1 MSVKLIKGDILML
14 FLNDII
20 LICVLSALAGAGAVF
35 AFFFFFKGKGKKS
48 TDDMKPSDKK
58 NIIIGIRD
66 NAEVFADLLEPLFLL
81 ASGRTDRKDE
91 VLDSWYE
98 RVSSLEGNK
107 EFKESFLKK
116 LGEIGSFKGKKKK
129 YVKCANKILKYC
141 YKAGI
146 EREDDETVTADE
158 TTAEKYDIIGAGS
171 IEAGKVYDVF
181 VPYWELEI
189 ETKDENGEEIET
201 ETILCK
207 GAIR

>member
-1 MSVKLIKGDILML
+1 ML

-20 LICVLSALAGAGAVF
+20 LICVLSALAGAGIAVA
-35 AFFFFFKGKGKKS
+35 AFFLFRDKGKKS
-48 TDDMKPSDKK
+48 ADDMKPSDKK
-58 NIIIGIRD
+58 NIIIGLRD

-81 ASGRTDRKDE
+81 ASGRTERKDE
-91 VLDSWYE
+91 VLDAWYE
-98 RVSSLEGNK
+98 RVNALEGNK
-107 EFKESFLKK
+107 EFKESFVKK
-116 LGEIGSFKGKKKK
+116 FKEIGSFKGKKAK
-129 YVKCANKILKYC
+129 YVKCANKILKHC

-146 EREDDETVTADE
+146 EREDENVVTADE

-201 ETILCK
+201 ETVLCK

>member
-1 MSVKLIKGDILML
+1 MSVKLTKGDICML

-35 AFFFFFKGKGKKS
+35 AFFFFRCKGKKS

-58 NIIIGIRD
+58 NVIIGLRD
-66 NAEVFADLLEPLFLL
+66 NAEVFADLLEPLFIL
-81 ASGRTDRKDE
+81 ASGRTERKDE
-91 VLDSWYE
+91 ILDSWYE
-98 RVSSLEGNK
+98 KVSSLEDNK
-107 EFKESFLKK
+107 EFKESFVKK
-116 LGEIGSFKGKKKK
+116 FGEIASFKGKKSK
-129 YVKCANKILKYC
+129 YVKCAGRILKYC

-146 EREDDETVTADE
+146 ERDDDTVVTADE

-189 ETKDENGEEIET
+189 ETKDENGAEIET
-201 ETILCK
+201 ETVLCK

>member
-1 MSVKLIKGDILML
+1 MSGKLIKGDILML

-20 LICVLSALAGAGAVF
+20 LICVLSALAGAGAAV
-35 AFFFFFKGKGKKS
+35 AFFFFFRNKGKK
-48 TDDMKPSDKK
+48 TADDMKPSDKK
-58 NIIIGIRD
+58 NIILGLRD
-66 NAEVFADLLEPLFLL
+66 NAAVFADLLEPLFLL
-81 ASGRTDRKDE
+81 ASGRTERKDE
-91 VLDSWYE
+91 ILDAWYE
-98 RVSSLEGNK
+98 RVNALEDNK
-107 EFKESFLKK
+107 EFKESFVKK
-116 LGEIGSFKGKKKK
+116 LGEIGSFKGKKAK

-146 EREDDETVTADE
+146 EREDENVVTADE

-201 ETILCK
+201 ETVLCK

>member
-1 MSVKLIKGDILML
+1 ML

-20 LICVLSALAGAGAVF
+20 LICVISALAGAGAAV
-35 AFFFFFKGKGKKS
+35 AFFFFFRGKGKKS
-48 TDDMKPSDKK
+48 ADDMKPSDKK
-58 NIIIGIRD
+58 NIIIGLRD
-66 NAEVFADLLEPLFLL
+66 NAEAFADLLEPLFLL
-81 ASGRTDRKDE
+81 ASGKTERKDE
-91 VLDSWYE
+91 VLDSWYA
-98 RVSSLEGNK
+98 RVDAIEGNK
-107 EFKESFLKK
+107 DFKESFVKK
-116 LGEIGSFKGKKKK
+116 LGEIGSFKGKKGK

-146 EREDDETVTADE
+146 ERDDEGVVTADE

-189 ETKDENGEEIET
+189 ETKDENGEEVET